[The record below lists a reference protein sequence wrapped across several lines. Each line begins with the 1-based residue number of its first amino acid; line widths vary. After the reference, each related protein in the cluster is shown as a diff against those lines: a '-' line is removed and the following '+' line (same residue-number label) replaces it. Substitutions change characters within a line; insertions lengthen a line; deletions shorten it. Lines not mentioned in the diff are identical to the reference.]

1 MNRRRKIVAIMLVLL
16 MLCTNTRVFAV
27 EMNDQNT
34 GEEMY
39 NNEFGFSY
47 TEFIDSDNRTIR
59 TYQRENEN
67 TGFNSF
73 SLLSRT
79 ASEVEDTG
87 DDEKTKAVLSALGME
102 DTFIEELRDYSFSL
116 DSAIQYT
123 P

>member
-47 TEFIDSDNRTIR
+47 TEFIDPDNRTIR

-67 TGFNSF
+67 TGFNLF